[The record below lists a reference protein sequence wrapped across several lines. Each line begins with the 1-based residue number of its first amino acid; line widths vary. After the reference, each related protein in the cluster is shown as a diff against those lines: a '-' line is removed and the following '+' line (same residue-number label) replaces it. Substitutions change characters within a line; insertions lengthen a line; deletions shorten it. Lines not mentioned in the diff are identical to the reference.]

1 MKVTYSGPVGTDPTT
16 SDTDLPIAM
25 VVIFVALIGGIVWF
39 LNSPAPVDVAEA
51 EVVDDDLTAIVNSCG
66 GDLAVDVH
74 EDDSLVRVRVLDH
87 RFRLRFAGNDCQD
100 GVQIPLSVPLG
111 QRNLIDD
118 SSGHQVAV
126 TIWDS

>member
-1 MKVTYSGPVGTDPTT
+1 MKVTYPDPVGTDPTT

-25 VVIFVALIGGIVWF
+25 VVVFVALIGGFVWF

-66 GDLAVDVH
+66 GDLTVDVH

>member
-1 MKVTYSGPVGTDPTT
+1 
-16 SDTDLPIAM
+16 M